1 MFSHLSFAGKMALL
15 LGLLVS
21 FLLFSTLLG
30 LLLLVP
36 LAGPGAMNIMIS
48 PDFNDPV
55 VVSGLKIVQI
65 TSMAFGLLLP
75 SLLYLYMTQPRPLDA
90 MSNRISRPAFI
101 FLITSLFMLSAQPV
115 ISLFNEWNSRMI
127 LPESLSGL
135 ENWMKSS
142 EDQAGKITEAFL
154 STSSW
159 SGFLVNTFMIALLPA
174 FSEEL
179 LFRGIL
185 AKLLRDWTRNI
196 HIGVILSALVFA
208 GIHLQFYG
216 FLPRFMLGVAFG
228 YLFFRTGTLW
238 VPIIAHFVNNF
249 LSVLIEFLYRKG
261 LVSVNADQF
270 GMSDNPL
277 WLIAGLVLTGCSLYL
292 LLGNSSLRLKKEK
305 S

>member
-30 LLLLVP
+30 VLLLVP
-36 LAGPGAMNIMIS
+36 LAGPGAMKIMIS

-65 TSMAFGLLLP
+65 ISMAFGLLLP
-75 SLLYLYMTQPRPLDA
+75 SLLYLYMTQPKPLDV
-90 MSNRISRPAFI
+90 MSNRFSRPASI
-101 FLITSLFMLSAQPV
+101 LLITALFMLSAQPV
-115 ISLFNEWNSRMI
+115 ISLLNEWNSRMI

-142 EDQAGKITEAFL
+142 ETQAQKITEAFL

-185 AKLLRDWTRNI
+185 ARLLRDWTRNI

-216 FLPRFMLGVAFG
+216 FLPRFMLGIAFG

-261 LVSVNADQF
+261 LISVNADQF
-270 GMSDNPL
+270 GMSGNPL
-277 WLIAGLVLTGCSLYL
+277 WLIAGLVLTCCTLYL
-292 LLGNSSLRLKKEK
+292 LLNNNLFRLKKEK